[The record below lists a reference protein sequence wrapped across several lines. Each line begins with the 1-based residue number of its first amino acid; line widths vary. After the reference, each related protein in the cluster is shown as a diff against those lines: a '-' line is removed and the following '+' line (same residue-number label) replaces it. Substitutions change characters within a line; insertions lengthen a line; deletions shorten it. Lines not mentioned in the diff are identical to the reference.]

1 MKARFPC
8 YTTHFSCICTL
19 QEAMKRITGVVLC
32 RHNHLNIV
40 TAYYTGIQKIVLTSH
55 TGEYVYH
62 NSFMPIVNI
71 ELAEVVEK
79 TLVTVS
85 FELQKSTKIMMK
97 LFFVLALLLEM
108 TLLILWIM
116 NRLTTLAMLCYPLG
130 LMIFI
135 CTLSTIGLYFTS
147 REILGILFEAL
158 TCENTKNAPSIHKSN
173 HIE

>member
-1 MKARFPC
+1 MAKNIIIMGIIAE
-8 YTTHFSCICTL
+8 SK
-19 QEAMKRITGVVLC
+19 QKRKTVV
-32 RHNHLNIV
+32 IS
-40 TAYYTGIQKIVLTSH
+40 VLT
-55 TGEYVYH
+55 
-62 NSFMPIVNI
+62 